1 MEALKD
7 MTAGRGPDA
16 CIDAVGT
23 ELHTDGPRYAY
34 GRGKQAMRLERT
46 DRSHCA
52 RRSWRAAPVASS
64 RSSACMAGSSTKP
77 RWAVMNRSLT
87 TKSGQAHVR
96 RYMRPLLERIQKG
109 EIDPSFVITPPAP
122 ARPGAT
128 WLHDVPRQGGRL
140 SEGGAQAITRLFSA
154 RRSDGTT
161 LPIDLTRSPIVDST
175 GNLVRIV

>member
-1 MEALKD
+1 VHRRGRHGIAHGWSAVRLRPRQ
-7 MTAGRGPDA
+7 AGDA
-16 CIDAVGT
+16 PG
-23 ELHTDGPRYAY
+23 
-34 GRGKQAMRLERT
+34 T
-46 DRSHCA
+46 DRPFALRETIMACRTGGIVSVIGVYGGFVDK
-52 RRSWRAAPVASS
+52 AP
-64 RSSACMAGSSTKP
+64 MG
-77 RWAVMNRSLT
+77 AVMNRSLT

-161 LPIDLTRSPIVDST
+161 LPIDLTRSPIVDSI